1 VIRLFDIF
9 KYLGLNNKIMFKN
22 KEQQLQAQE
31 ITLPPKRASDSTKEK
46 RDTTIRI
53 RKYNYDRLAKL
64 GDISWD
70 FDDALTLVLDH
81 WDKTKD
87 IKK

>member
-1 VIRLFDIF
+1 M
-9 KYLGLNNKIMFKN
+9 NKN
-22 KEQQLQAQE
+22 QELQAPE
-31 ITLPPKRASDSTKEK
+31 LTPKRASDSTKEK

-81 WDKTKD
+81 WDKTKKND
-87 IKK
+87 